1 MKIKFLQFF
10 LVGFVALAG
19 AMIFNVDKVEAAC
32 VVNQAHFR
40 TVDFNPTTWYS
51 DANPPYV
58 YIDFQTTGCSGSTGI
73 DNQFVFSLWE
83 ADGIDDNMVFGL
95 QNISI
100 QVPSNNDNFT
110 WALRAGDDECE
121 SSSQFDCVYYIEIY
135 GELVGGATDLSQV
148 EQLKYECNEGCDNKN
163 WSDETFIPYQESLPP
178 PNNGGS
184 GGTGTDTGTTTSGGG
199 STSISIQ
206 IDNPIGLNDM
216 TIADVINK
224 IIAFALKIG
233 IPIIAIAIIYS
244 GLLFVTARGN
254 DSQLETAKNA
264 FTYAIIGGAILLG
277 SWIFSRLIKETIE
290 SIVMVI
296 NYFG

>member
-51 DANPPYV
+51 DANPPNV
-58 YIDFQTTGCSGSTGI
+58 YIDFQTTGCSSAPN
-73 DNQFVFSLWE
+73 NQFILSIREWDSLS
-83 ADGIDDNMVFGL
+83 DNSVEGFNL
-95 QNISI
+95 VAIE
-100 QVPSNNDNFT
+100 VPSNNGNFS
-110 WALRAGDDECE
+110 WVARAGDQYCE
-121 SSSQFDCVYYIEIY
+121 SEPQFDCVYYIKIN
-135 GELVGGATDLSQV
+135 GNFVNGATSITEAERLQ
-148 EQLKYECNEGCDNKN
+148 YECNEGCNNKN
-163 WSDETFIPYQESLPP
+163 WSDEGPIPYGQTLESY
-178 PNNGGS
+178 NNGGS
-184 GGTGTDTGTTTSGGG
+184 GGTTGTDTGTTSSGGG

-206 IDNPIGLNDM
+206 IDNPIGLNNM

-290 SIVMVI
+290 SIAMVI